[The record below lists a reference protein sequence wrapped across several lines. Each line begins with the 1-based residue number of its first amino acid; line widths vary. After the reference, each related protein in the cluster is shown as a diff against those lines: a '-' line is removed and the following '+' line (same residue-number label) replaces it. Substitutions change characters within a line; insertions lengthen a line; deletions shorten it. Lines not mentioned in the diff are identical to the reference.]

1 MFNNL
6 PTPGQLPEP
15 NADIRGAAHNLAQI
29 MSAYMESGFTRE
41 EAFELVSS
49 VMIEHARAER
59 EGE

>member
-6 PTPGQLPEP
+6 PSPGHLPEP
-15 NADIRGAAHNLAQI
+15 TADIRGAAHKLAQI

-41 EAFELVSS
+41 EAFELVSR

>member
-6 PTPGQLPEP
+6 PSPGHLPEP
-15 NADIRGAAHNLAQI
+15 KADIRGAAHKLAQI

-41 EAFELVSS
+41 EAFELVSR
-49 VMIEHARAER
+49 VMVEHTRAER